1 MPLLHNKMF
10 IMKQTDDNNIN
21 PSNAFCVITLLII
34 LMIALMGMMS
44 CSTHR
49 VVEQV
54 KEMHTDTVYVTSLQY
69 DSIYIYNDKTLD
81 RTKDTV
87 YLREYSTE
95 YRYKLLHDT
104 LRIIERDSIPY
115 PVNVTKERENKK
127 PLSRL
132 AELAGVLFISV
143 ISALALWVALR
154 NKT

>member
-1 MPLLHNKMF
+1 MRLGSMTTIIIF
-10 IMKQTDDNNIN
+10 
-21 PSNAFCVITLLII
+21 ALI
-34 LMIALMGMMS
+34 MMS
-44 CSTHR
+44 CASGRHATA
-49 VVEQV
+49 VEQGT
-54 KEMHTDTVYVTSLQY
+54 HTDTVYIATQQY

-87 YLREYSTE
+87 YLREYLTE

-115 PVNVTKERENKK
+115 PVNVTKERETKK

-132 AELAGVLFISV
+132 AALAGVLFISV

>member
-1 MPLLHNKMF
+1 MF

-44 CSTHR
+44 CSSQR
-49 VVEQV
+49 NVEQV

-115 PVNVTKERENKK
+115 PVNVTKERETKK

>member
-1 MPLLHNKMF
+1 MF

-21 PSNAFCVITLLII
+21 PSHAFCVITLLII
-34 LMIALMGMMS
+34 LMIALMGLMS

-87 YLREYSTE
+87 YLRELSTE
-95 YRYKLLHDT
+95 YRYKLLRDT
-104 LRIIERDSIPY
+104 LRIIESDTIYIPY
-115 PVNVTKERENKK
+115 GVKVADNGKDKSFLPRF
-127 PLSRL
+127 S
-132 AELAGVLFISV
+132 ELAKAAFLVV
-143 ISALALWVALR
+143 TAALALWVALR
-154 NKT
+154 NKA

>member
-1 MPLLHNKMF
+1 
-10 IMKQTDDNNIN
+10 MKQTDDNNIN

-34 LMIALMGMMS
+34 LMIALMGLMS

-87 YLREYSTE
+87 YLRELSTE
-95 YRYKLLHDT
+95 YRYKLMRDT
-104 LRIIERDSIPY
+104 LRIIETDTIYIPY
-115 PVNVTKERENKK
+115 GVKVADNGKDKSSLPRFG
-127 PLSRL
+127 
-132 AELAGVLFISV
+132 ELAKAAFLVV
-143 ISALALWVALR
+143 TAALALWVALR
-154 NKT
+154 NKA

>member
-1 MPLLHNKMF
+1 MGSM
-10 IMKQTDDNNIN
+10 T
-21 PSNAFCVITLLII
+21 TII
-34 LMIALMGMMS
+34 IFALTMMS
-44 CSTHR
+44 CASGRHAVT
-49 VVEQV
+49 VEQGT
-54 KEMHTDTVYVTSLQY
+54 HSDTVYIATQQY

-87 YLREYSTE
+87 YLRELSTE

-115 PVNVTKERENKK
+115 PVNVTKERETKK

>member
-1 MPLLHNKMF
+1 MF

-44 CSTHR
+44 CSSQR
-49 VVEQV
+49 NVEQV
-54 KEMHTDTVYVTSLQY
+54 KGMHTDTVYVTSLQY

-115 PVNVTKERENKK
+115 PVNVTKERETKK

>member
-1 MPLLHNKMF
+1 
-10 IMKQTDDNNIN
+10 MKQTDDNNIN
-21 PSNAFCVITLLII
+21 PSNAFCVITTLII

-44 CSTHR
+44 CSSQR
-49 VVEQV
+49 NVEQV
-54 KEMHTDTVYVTSLQY
+54 KGMHTDTVYVTSLQY

-87 YLREYSTE
+87 YLREYLTV

-115 PVNVTKERENKK
+115 PVNVTKERETKK

-132 AELAGVLFISV
+132 AALAGVLFTSV

>member
-1 MPLLHNKMF
+1 MF

-34 LMIALMGMMS
+34 LMIALMGLMS

-81 RTKDTV
+81 RTKDTAHLLKRSRDLCGDIQTV
-87 YLREYSTE
+87 EIGITE
-95 YRYKLLHDT
+95 QMM
-104 LRIIERDSIPY
+104 EQIPGV
-115 PVNVTKERENKK
+115 PFSNTITVTG
-127 PLSRL
+127 RL
-132 AELAGVLFISV
+132 FSASV
-143 ISALALWVALR
+143 ASS
-154 NKT
+154 

>member
-1 MPLLHNKMF
+1 MF

-44 CSTHR
+44 CSSQR
-49 VVEQV
+49 NVEQV
-54 KEMHTDTVYVTSLQY
+54 KGMHTDTVYVTSLQY
-69 DSIYIYNDKTLD
+69 DSIYIYNDKMLD

-87 YLREYSTE
+87 YMREYLTE

-115 PVNVTKERENKK
+115 PVNVAKERETKK

>member
-1 MPLLHNKMF
+1 MF

-21 PSNAFCVITLLII
+21 PSNAFCVIILLII
-34 LMIALMGMMS
+34 LMIALMGLMS

-87 YLREYSTE
+87 YLRELSTE
-95 YRYKLLHDT
+95 YRYKLLRDT
-104 LRIIERDSIPY
+104 LRIIESDTIYIPY
-115 PVNVTKERENKK
+115 GVKVADNGKDKSFLPRF
-127 PLSRL
+127 S
-132 AELAGVLFISV
+132 ELAIAAFLVV
-143 ISALALWVALR
+143 TAALALWVALR
-154 NKT
+154 NKA

>member
-1 MPLLHNKMF
+1 MRLGSM
-10 IMKQTDDNNIN
+10 TT
-21 PSNAFCVITLLII
+21 VIIF
-34 LMIALMGMMS
+34 ALTMMS
-44 CSTHR
+44 CASGRHA
-49 VVEQV
+49 VAVEQGT
-54 KEMHTDTVYVTSLQY
+54 HTDTVYIATQQY

-87 YLREYSTE
+87 YLREYLTE

-115 PVNVTKERENKK
+115 PVNVTKERETKK